1 MPAEQQVATNAP
13 TNTMCASAMRL
24 RMSEKVAQDEERVR
38 ALHARPE
45 PNMMVAVGSLSAGG
59 AISFALV
66 IALPVGSGS
75 GRQLEA
81 SAWSALF
88 F

>member
-1 MPAEQQVATNAP
+1 
-13 TNTMCASAMRL
+13 
-24 RMSEKVAQDEERVR
+24 
-38 ALHARPE
+38 
-45 PNMMVAVGSLSAGG
+45 MMVAVSSLSAGG

-66 IALPVGSGS
+66 IVLPVGSGS